1 MKRYSIFHI
10 PALAFFSKDL
20 YSNVALH
27 WKGTCLGYLLLLL
40 IICLIPP
47 MVSFRAGLIYFA
59 EIEAPKIISQVP
71 TITFIDGTAST
82 DAPQPYYIND
92 PDSGNV
98 LAIIDTIG
106 QITSLEGTEA
116 IALLRK
122 NDVLFKKSEI
132 FKESKLEARTFDFA
146 KITRFTLDQNVITNW
161 LNIAKTFLVP
171 IVFISALVVSYLFRI
186 VQALIYAAVGTLF
199 VSKCNAQIPY
209 VSVLR
214 LAVVAVTPC
223 IIVKTIIHA
232 AGLRFPLEGLLYLI
246 ITLCYLY
253 FGVKAVSRL
262 QQELPQADNGKQ
274 TLEPW
279 RGT

>member
-1 MKRYSIFHI
+1 
-10 PALAFFSKDL
+10 
-20 YSNVALH
+20 
-27 WKGTCLGYLLLLL
+27 
-40 IICLIPP
+40 
-47 MVSFRAGLIYFA
+47 MVSFRAGLIHFA

-92 PDSGNV
+92 PDSGDV
-98 LAIIDTIG
+98 LAIIDTTG

-122 NDVLFKKSEI
+122 NDVLFKK
-132 FKESKLEARTFDFA
+132 SKLEARTFDFA

-223 IIVKTIIHA
+223 IIVKTIIRA

-262 QQELPQADNGKQ
+262 QQELPQADDGKQ